1 MRHATSCSP
10 DSLPCAGE
18 SLGETL
24 ERFKAALAR
33 FSAAPWTLQRLCELL
48 LAPRNQYSQL
58 HKVPGRV

>member
-1 MRHATSCSP
+1 
-10 DSLPCAGE
+10 
-18 SLGETL
+18 LGETL